1 MKLQRWFRTAGLL
14 VVLAALVTACSAGVQ
29 AQAVR
34 LGIIQIVEHP
44 SLDQA
49 RQGFLDRLEELGYTV
64 QADYQNAQGDMATA
78 QIIARSLAESRP
90 DLILAIATPTAQAM
104 AQATSTIPILITA
117 VTDPEAAGL
126 VERNERPG
134 TNVTGTSDLNPVD
147 RQLAL
152 VREIA
157 PAARRVGVLYNAGE
171 ANSVVQVAWARDVA
185 EELGLTLVEAT
196 VASSSEVFQAAQ
208 SLMGRVD
215 AIYVP
220 TDNTVVSALESVIQ
234 VAEQAK
240 LPLVVGEPD
249 SVARGG
255 LITVGID
262 YYQLG
267 RQTAEIADRILKGA
281 DPAEIPIEYQANP
294 RLVVNPGAAAR
305 MGVTLPQELLAQ
317 AEQVGS

>member
-147 RQLAL
+147 LQLAL
-152 VREIA
+152 V
-157 PAARRVGVLYNAGE
+157 PKLVPDARRVGIVYNAGE
-171 ANSVVQVAWARDVA
+171 ANSVVQVEWARRVA
-185 EELGLTLVEAT
+185 AELGLTLVEAT
-196 VASSSEVFQAAQ
+196 VATSSEVLQAAQ
-208 SLMGRVD
+208 SLVGRVD
-215 AIYVP
+215 ALYVP
-220 TDNTVVSALESVIQ
+220 TDNTVVSALEAVVQ
-234 VAEQAK
+234 VAEAAR

-267 RQTAEIADRILKGA
+267 RQTADIADRVLKGA
-281 DPAEIPIEYQANP
+281 NPAELPIEYQTNP
-294 RLVVNPGAAAR
+294 RLVVNPQAAAR
-305 MGVTLPQELLAQ
+305 MGVQLPEELLVE